1 MNQLRRN
8 LLLAAAS
15 LAFATAAHAKD
26 PKELVIGT
34 SSGPYS
40 DQLKLGI
47 KPILEKQGYKVKIV
61 EFNDYV
67 QPNYALAE
75 GSLDANV
82 FQHIVYLTKFATDN
96 KLPLSPLITV
106 PTMPIGLYGG
116 KQKTLAE
123 VKNGATIT
131 MPNDPTNQARA
142 LVMLAK
148 MGWIKL
154 KPNVD
159 PLRASERDVLENP
172 KKLKL
177 VPLEAAQL
185 PRSLADADYAFV
197 NGNFALAA
205 GMKLTVGPRRGKDL
219 GQLHQP
225 GGHPHGRQ
233 GQAMGQGPGSGLPL
247 ARLPRRDEQIPGRLR
262 KDGLPAGAGK
272 DAEKINRCS

>member
-1 MNQLRRN
+1 MNHIRRT
-8 LLLAAAS
+8 LLVAATS
-15 LAFATAAHAKD
+15 LAFTTAAHAKD

-116 KQKTLAE
+116 KQKTLAD

-205 GMKLTVGPRRGKDL
+205 GMKLTSALAVEKISDSYINLVAIRTADKAKPWVKDL
-219 GQLHQP
+219 EAAYRSRAFLDATNKYLAGYEKTDYQL
-225 GGHPHGRQ
+225 
-233 GQAMGQGPGSGLPL
+233 AL
-247 ARLPRRDEQIPGRLR
+247 
-262 KDGLPAGAGK
+262 
-272 DAEKINRCS
+272 EKTLKK

>member
-1 MNQLRRN
+1 MNTFRRN
-8 LLLAAAS
+8 LLLAAVS
-15 LAFATAAHAKD
+15 LTLSISAYAKD

-34 SSGPYS
+34 SAGPYA

-82 FQHIVYLTKFATDN
+82 FQHIVYLNKFATDN
-96 KLPLSPLITV
+96 KLALSPLITV
-106 PTMPIGLYGG
+106 PTTPIALYST
-116 KQKTLAE
+116 KHKSLAE
-123 VKNGATIT
+123 IKPGATIA

-142 LVMLAK
+142 LVVLDK

-159 PLRASERDVLENP
+159 PLRASERDVADNP

-185 PRSLADADYAFV
+185 PRSLADTDYAFI
-197 NGNFALAA
+197 NGNYAQAA
-205 GMKLTVGPRRGKDL
+205 GIKLTSAL
-219 GQLHQP
+219 
-225 GGHPHGRQ
+225 
-233 GQAMGQGPGSGLPL
+233 
-247 ARLPRRDEQIPGRLR
+247 I
-262 KDGLPAGAGK
+262 
-272 DAEKINRCS
+272 AEKISDSYVNLVAIRTADKGKPWVKDIEAAYRSRAFLDITNKYFAGYEKTDYQLAMEKADKK

>member
-1 MNQLRRN
+1 MNHIRRN

-15 LAFATAAHAKD
+15 LAFAAAAHAKD

-116 KQKTLAE
+116 KQKNLAE

-205 GMKLTVGPRRGKDL
+205 GMKLTSALSVEKISDSYINLVAIRTADKAKPWVKDL
-219 GQLHQP
+219 EAAYRSRAFLDATNKYLPGYEKTDYQL
-225 GGHPHGRQ
+225 
-233 GQAMGQGPGSGLPL
+233 AL
-247 ARLPRRDEQIPGRLR
+247 
-262 KDGLPAGAGK
+262 
-272 DAEKINRCS
+272 EKTLKK

>member
-1 MNQLRRN
+1 MNHIRRN

-15 LAFATAAHAKD
+15 LAFAAAAHAKD

-106 PTMPIGLYGG
+106 PTTPIALYSS
-116 KQKTLAE
+116 KHKSLAE

-142 LVMLAK
+142 LVVLAK

-159 PLRASERDVLENP
+159 PLRASERDVLDNP

-205 GMKLTVGPRRGKDL
+205 GMKLTTALAVEKISDSYINLVAIRTADKGKPWVKDL
-219 GQLHQP
+219 EAAYRSRAFLDATNKYLAGYEKTDYQL
-225 GGHPHGRQ
+225 
-233 GQAMGQGPGSGLPL
+233 AL
-247 ARLPRRDEQIPGRLR
+247 
-262 KDGLPAGAGK
+262 
-272 DAEKINRCS
+272 EKTLKK

>member
-1 MNQLRRN
+1 MNTFRRN

-15 LAFATAAHAKD
+15 LTLSVSAYAKD

-34 SSGPYS
+34 SAGPYA

-82 FQHIVYLTKFATDN
+82 FQHIVYLNKFATDN
-96 KLPLSPLITV
+96 KLALSPLITV
-106 PTMPIGLYGG
+106 PTTPIALYST
-116 KQKTLAE
+116 KHKSLAE
-123 VKNGATIT
+123 IKPGATIA

-142 LVMLAK
+142 LVVLDK

-154 KPNVD
+154 KPHVD
-159 PLRASERDVLENP
+159 PLRASERDVADNP

-185 PRSLADADYAFV
+185 PRSLADTDYAFI
-197 NGNFALAA
+197 NGNYAQAA
-205 GMKLTVGPRRGKDL
+205 GIKLTSAL
-219 GQLHQP
+219 
-225 GGHPHGRQ
+225 
-233 GQAMGQGPGSGLPL
+233 
-247 ARLPRRDEQIPGRLR
+247 I
-262 KDGLPAGAGK
+262 
-272 DAEKINRCS
+272 AEKISDSYVNLVAIRTADKGKPWVKDIEAAYRSRAFLDITNKYFAGYEKTDYQLAMEKADKK